1 MQQLQNITLQ
11 KESILSDKKKRVYK
25 SVSMFLLFLKNE
37 MINQRMLQTR
47 VFHLSIKAAT
57 AWLGKKLGGF
67 GPRTRAIVL
76 LCDTVFIFKKCVFIL
91 SDKMKTL
98 TMV

>member
-57 AWLGKKLGGF
+57 AWLGKKIGWF
-67 GPRTRAIVL
+67 WSPHARHCTPVRH
-76 LCDTVFIFKKCVFIL
+76 CFYFQ
-91 SDKMKTL
+91 KMRFHSF
-98 TMV
+98 